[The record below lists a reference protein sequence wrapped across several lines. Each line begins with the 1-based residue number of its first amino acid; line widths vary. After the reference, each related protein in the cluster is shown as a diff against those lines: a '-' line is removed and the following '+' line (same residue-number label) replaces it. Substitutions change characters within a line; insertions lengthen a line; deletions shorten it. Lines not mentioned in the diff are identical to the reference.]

1 MRLLS
6 VCCLYFSPTVR
17 MCCFTTVNGF
27 PQPPR
32 TGTTG
37 AGRTSCCAQTA
48 AFTSRST
55 VSCPPSRSLWTRRHL
70 CSNLSKRK
78 RMDSAG
84 SIAWGPDGTEARC
97 AHTLL
102 LPIYPSIF
110 TFTIASVI
118 PGVCR
123 ARLQSNKLITRQ
135 VVQGKLWLA
144 LFQIFGLIKVLK
156 KVWNGIVHHD
166 LPWPCLSSTDV
177 DSA

>member
-1 MRLLS
+1 MLNYKDTQGLS
-6 VCCLYFSPTVR
+6 LYSAIYYNITVVQWSFMCFSLPVRVCSFI
-17 MCCFTTVNGF
+17 TVNGF

-84 SIAWGPDGTEARC
+84 SIAWGPDGTEARY
-97 AHTLL
+97 AHTLALHLSLHSHLQAQQPQSYPCRNVGQTTKQEANL
-102 LPIYPSIF
+102 L
-110 TFTIASVI
+110 
-118 PGVCR
+118 
-123 ARLQSNKLITRQ
+123 
-135 VVQGKLWLA
+135 
-144 LFQIFGLIKVLK
+144 
-156 KVWNGIVHHD
+156 
-166 LPWPCLSSTDV
+166 
-177 DSA
+177 